1 MKRRNLALVELT
13 LVILFMALSS
23 AVLVQVFAA
32 ARTTSDES
40 RARTVGQAMALDILE
55 RWKAGETKDAL
66 FAEAEGWQA
75 LPPEDWGEFPLSP
88 AQEGQPAE
96 EAGSGAA
103 DAEITPAG
111 VYVLLMDKTL
121 SPAAGGETA
130 YYLEVRFGEEA
141 GPAGVL
147 HHIAV
152 QLTARHTG
160 HELVS
165 FMTARYEHT
174 AG

>member
-13 LVILFMALSS
+13 LVILFMALSA

-40 RARTVGQAMALDILE
+40 RARTVGQAMAQDILE
-55 RWKAGETKDAL
+55 RWKAGETADAL

-75 LPPEDWGEFPLSP
+75 LPPEGWGTFPLSLS
-88 AQEGQPAE
+88 QD
-96 EAGSGAA
+96 GAA
-103 DAEITPAG
+103 DAEIIPAG
-111 VYVLLMDKTL
+111 VYVLWLDKAL
-121 SPAAGGETA
+121 GPAAEGETA
-130 YYLEVRFGEEA
+130 YYLEVSLGGEA
-141 GPAGVL
+141 QPAGTL

-152 QLTARHTG
+152 RLIAEHTG

-165 FMTARYEHT
+165 FVTAQYQ